1 MSPIPKTARTGVLGS
16 AAVVGLAGVAGLIV
30 ALTSPDVDPDPGVDA
45 VTSADVVFDA
55 VPEED
60 RGVDPASREEYP
72 EQRACYIVQHP
83 DESRIGEVILVKPAG
98 YGWAP
103 FERGDVEY
111 KGVRLGL
118 KPVPGKVNAADVD
131 RGAVG
136 MKNGLITSRKARHKK
151 QAAPVEDIE

>member
-1 MSPIPKTARTGVLGS
+1 
-16 AAVVGLAGVAGLIV
+16 
-30 ALTSPDVDPDPGVDA
+30 
-45 VTSADVVFDA
+45 
-55 VPEED
+55 
-60 RGVDPASREEYP
+60 
-72 EQRACYIVQHP
+72 
-83 DESRIGEVILVKPAG
+83 
-98 YGWAP
+98 
-103 FERGDVEY
+103 VEY

>member
-16 AAVVGLAGVAGLIV
+16 AAAVGLAGVAGLIV
-30 ALTSPDVDPDPGVDA
+30 ALTSPGVDPDQGVDA
-45 VTSADVVFDA
+45 VTPSDVVSEPA
-55 VPEED
+55 PI
-60 RGVDPASREEYP
+60 VDPASRDEYP

-83 DESRIGEVILVKPAG
+83 DESRIGEVILVRPAG